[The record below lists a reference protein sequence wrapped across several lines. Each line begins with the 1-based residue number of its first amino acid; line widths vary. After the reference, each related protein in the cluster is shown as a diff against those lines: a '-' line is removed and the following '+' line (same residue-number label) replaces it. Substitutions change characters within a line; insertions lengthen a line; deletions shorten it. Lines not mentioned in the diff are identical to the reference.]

1 MIKICPLFSGSSG
14 NCTYAEFEDK
24 KAVIIDCGKSAKQI
38 EKTLHENGLDI
49 SNVKGIFITHE
60 HTDHVSGLKVFSK
73 RYGIK
78 IYGSKG
84 TITNLKNRGIIE
96 AKSECEIIDKKNMDL
111 GFASLKAF
119 SISHDCSEGFG
130 FVFTNKIGEKF
141 AMCTDLGFV
150 SNEVKN
156 ALTGANIV
164 MLESNHD
171 VMMLQNGPYP
181 YYLKKR
187 ILSSSGHLSNQ
198 SCAEFLPH
206 LVDHGTKNIILAH
219 LSSHNNIPELAMET
233 SVCHLSSFGMSLNKD
248 FHLNIAPKINTQKL
262 SFSI

>member
-14 NCTYAEFEDK
+14 NCTYAEFENK
-24 KAVIIDCGKSAKQI
+24 NAVIIDCGRSAKQI
-38 EKTLHENGLDI
+38 EKSLHENSIDV
-49 SNVKGIFITHE
+49 SNVKGIFVTHE
-60 HTDHVSGLKVFSK
+60 HTDHVLGLKVFSK

-84 TITNLKNRGIIE
+84 TITGLKEKGIIE
-96 AKSECEIIDKKNMDL
+96 NKSNFEIIDKKDIDL
-111 GFASLKAF
+111 GFVSLRPF
-119 SISHDCSEGFG
+119 SISHDCNEGFG
-130 FVFTNKIGEKF
+130 FTFTNKVGEKF
-141 AMCTDLGFV
+141 SICTDLGFV
-150 SNEVKN
+150 SDEVKD
-156 ALTGANIV
+156 ALTGTNIV

-187 ILSSSGHLSNQ
+187 ILSGSGHLSNQ

-206 LVDHGTKNIILAH
+206 LINNGAKSIVLSH
-219 LSSHNNIPELAMET
+219 LSSHNNVPELAMET
-233 SVCHLSSFGMSLNKD
+233 SICHMTKFGMSLNRD
-248 FHLNIAPKINTQKL
+248 YSLAVAPKINTQKL

>member
-14 NCTYAEFEDK
+14 NCTYAEFENKD
-24 KAVIIDCGKSAKQI
+24 AVIIDCGKSARQI
-38 EKTLHENGLDI
+38 EKSLHENNIDI
-49 SNVKGIFITHE
+49 SSVKGIFITHE
-60 HTDHVSGLKVFSK
+60 HTDHISGLKVFSK

-84 TITNLKNRGIIE
+84 TITNLKDKGIIE
-96 AKSECEIIDKKNMDL
+96 NKSNCEIIEKKETDL

-141 AMCTDLGFV
+141 AICTDLGFI

-156 ALTGANIV
+156 ALTGANII

-171 VMMLQNGPYP
+171 VMMLENGPYP

-198 SCAEFLPH
+198 DCAEFLPH
-206 LVDHGTKNIILAH
+206 LIKNGAKNIILSH
-219 LSSHNNIPELAMET
+219 LSAHNNVPELAIET
-233 SVCHLSSFGMSLNKD
+233 SVCHLNKFGMSLNKD
-248 FHLNIAPKINTQKL
+248 FNLHVAPKINTQKL
-262 SFSI
+262 TFSI

>member
-14 NCTYAEFEDK
+14 NCTYAEFNNKD
-24 KAVIIDCGKSAKQI
+24 AVIIDCGRSARQI
-38 EKTLHENGLDI
+38 EKSLHENNIDI
-49 SNVKGIFITHE
+49 SSVKGIFITHE

-84 TITNLKNRGIIE
+84 TITNLKDKGIIE
-96 AKSECEIIDKKNMDL
+96 TKSSCEIIEKKEIDL

-130 FVFTNKIGEKF
+130 FVFTNKAGEKF
-141 AMCTDLGFV
+141 AICTDLGYI

-156 ALTGANIV
+156 ALTGANII

-206 LVDHGTKNIILAH
+206 LIENGAKNIILSH
-219 LSSHNNIPELAMET
+219 LSSHNNVPELALET
-233 SVCHLSSFGMSLNKD
+233 SLCHLSKFGMSLNKD
-248 FHLNIAPKINTQKL
+248 FNLYVAPKINTQKL